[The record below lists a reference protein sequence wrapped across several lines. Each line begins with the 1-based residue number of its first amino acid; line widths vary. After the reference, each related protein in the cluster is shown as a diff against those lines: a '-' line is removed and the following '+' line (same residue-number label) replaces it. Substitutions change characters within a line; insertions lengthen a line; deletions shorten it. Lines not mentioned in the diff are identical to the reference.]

1 MPPSGNSP
9 LHVLVLPKR
18 QEPTKNVQPV
28 DRTKNTPHK
37 SLRAQQICLT
47 HTREHLTEAFF
58 SRVDHTVARER
69 NGIVSR
75 KVKDPSFV
83 DLASGLAWLG
93 FVGLGS
99 RLASFAFNARK
110 CTRTRRT
117 HNFALHVSAFVCAV
131 GRLAPFFLDAT
142 LPTVL
147 ATRFLRLFATFDT
160 LSPSDAVRLQP
171 CVARHGVRPRWRPS
185 CSQSVL
191 SSLSGRVPDP
201 EPAPSASREA
211 VLRFDASV
219 S

>member
-1 MPPSGNSP
+1 M
-9 LHVLVLPKR
+9 
-18 QEPTKNVQPV
+18 QPV

-47 HTREHLTEAFF
+47 HTREHLTEASF

-69 NGIVSR
+69 NRIVSR

-99 RLASFAFNARK
+99 HLASFAFNARK

-147 ATRFLRLFATFDT
+147 ATRFLRLRKGANVLLAGFLALFGVALGAWRTVAHSGKGAPT
-160 LSPSDAVRLQP
+160 SKVSVHSPENSDSSSPKAL
-171 CVARHGVRPRWRPS
+171 RH
-185 CSQSVL
+185 
-191 SSLSGRVPDP
+191 
-201 EPAPSASREA
+201 
-211 VLRFDASV
+211 F
-219 S
+219 